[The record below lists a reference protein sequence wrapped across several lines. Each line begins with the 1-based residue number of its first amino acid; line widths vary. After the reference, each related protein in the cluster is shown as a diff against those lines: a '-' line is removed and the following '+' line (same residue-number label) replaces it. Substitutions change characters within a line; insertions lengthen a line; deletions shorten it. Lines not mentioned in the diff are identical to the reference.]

1 MLFNLPVQGKP
12 AQAQATAGA
21 VGPTAARAGPVNL
34 AGPGWNHHN
43 RIVSALS
50 RTQES
55 VPRMMIKPCKTNRRG
70 PPGHRAPGRAGPEPR
85 GLLLV
90 QQQVE

>member
-34 AGPGWNHHN
+34 AGPGWNHHD

-55 VPRMMIKPCKTNRRG
+55 VPRMMIRPG
-70 PPGHRAPGRAGPEPR
+70 PPGHRAPGPPGPEPR